1 MEKQIKVVIGAN
13 FGDEG
18 KGLMTD
24 YFCNELSANG
34 SVLNIRHNGGAQ
46 AGHTVVTPDG
56 KRHVF
61 SHFGAGSFNP
71 HVATYLSEDFILN
84 PILFCKELEA
94 LKKQFNLTPRV
105 YIHPNCRIT
114 TPYDMLVNQIAE
126 NSLGDN
132 RHGSCGLGINETV
145 VRYHSLMFGYPQR
158 NLLSAKKILSTPL
171 DLILMDIR
179 KRYVPARLKEH
190 GVTNLSMEDYERI
203 HSDVLLYRWI
213 DQLHEMLSYC
223 RMADDSVLN
232 IYDHLVFEG
241 AQGLL
246 LDMDNKPFAPYLTT
260 SITGSDNPKN
270 ILLASH
276 YSDAD
281 IEVCYVTRSY
291 FTRHGN
297 GPFPSECDK
306 SDLGIEVADQT
317 NRKNEF
323 QGELRYGRFDMELFR
338 ASLLRDAA
346 YLANDFSNMKN
357 VLAVT
362 HLDEL
367 AFGDTLDC
375 ALPAKV
381 KYLSLGEKRTDI
393 QVIAERIV

>member
-1 MEKQIKVVIGAN
+1 MEKQIKVVVGAN

-61 SHFGAGSFNP
+61 SHFGAGSFNL

-94 LKKQFNLTPRV
+94 LKKQFGLTPRV
-105 YIHPNCRIT
+105 YIHPSCRIT
-114 TPYDMLVNQIAE
+114 TPYDMLINQIAE
-126 NSLGDN
+126 NALGDE
-132 RHGSCGLGINETV
+132 RHGSCGVGINETV

-158 NLLSAKKILSTPL
+158 NLLSAQKILSTPL
-171 DLILMDIR
+171 DYILMDIR

-190 GVTNLSMEDYERI
+190 GVTSLTMEEYERI
-203 HSDVLLYRWI
+203 NSDVLLYRWI
-213 DQLHEMLSYC
+213 DQLHEMLAYC
-223 RMADDSVLN
+223 RIADDSILD

-246 LDMDNKPFAPYLTT
+246 LDTDYLPFAPYLTT
-260 SITGSDNPKN
+260 SKTGSYNPKN
-270 ILLASH
+270 ILLAAG
-276 YSDAD
+276 YEDAD
-281 IEVCYVTRSY
+281 IEVCYATRSY

-297 GPFPSECDK
+297 GPFPTECDR
-306 SDLGIEVADQT
+306 DTLGVKEDKT
-317 NRKNEF
+317 NHTNEF
-323 QGELRYGRFDMELFR
+323 QGVLRYGHFDMELFR
-338 ASLLRDAA
+338 SVLLVDTA
-346 YLANDFSNMKN
+346 YLADKFSHLRNT
-357 VLAVT
+357 LAVT

-367 AFGDTLDC
+367 PFQDTLDC
-375 ALPAKV
+375 AIPAKV
-381 KYLSLGEKRTDI
+381 KYLSLGEKRTDVKTHSI
-393 QVIAERIV
+393 SQ

>member
-1 MEKQIKVVIGAN
+1 MEKQIKVVVGAN

-94 LKKQFNLTPRV
+94 LKKQFGLTPRV

-114 TPYDMLVNQIAE
+114 TPYDMLINQIAE
-126 NSLGDN
+126 NALGDE
-132 RHGSCGLGINETV
+132 RHGSCGVGINETV
-145 VRYHSLMFGYPQR
+145 VRYDSLMFGYPQR
-158 NLLSAKKILSTPL
+158 NLLSAQKILSTPL
-171 DLILMDIR
+171 DYILMDIR

-190 GVTNLSMEDYERI
+190 GVTNLTLEEYERI
-203 HSDVLLYRWI
+203 NSDVLLYRWI
-213 DQLHEMLSYC
+213 GQLHEMLGYC
-223 RMADDSVLN
+223 RFADDSTLN
-232 IYDHLVFEG
+232 IYDYLVFEG

-246 LDMDNKPFAPYLTT
+246 LDTDYLPFAPYLTT
-260 SITGSDNPKN
+260 SKTGSYNPKN
-270 ILLASH
+270 ILLASG
-276 YSDAD
+276 YANAD
-281 IEVCYVTRSY
+281 IEVCYTTRSY

-297 GPFPSECDK
+297 GPFPTECDREA
-306 SDLGIEVADQT
+306 LGVKEDKT
-317 NRKNEF
+317 NHTNEF
-323 QGELRYGRFDMELFR
+323 QGVLRYGHFDMELFR
-338 ASLLRDAA
+338 SVLLMDTA
-346 YLANDFSNMKN
+346 YLAEEFSHLRNT
-357 VLAVT
+357 LAVT

-367 AFGDTLDC
+367 PFQDTLDC
-375 ALPAKV
+375 AIPAKV
-381 KYLSLGEKRTDI
+381 KYFSLGEKRTDVKTHSI
-393 QVIAERIV
+393 SQ